1 MFRNDN
7 RKPGGKM
14 RGSFF
19 RTRIVYS
26 PDQEA
31 GCSSWLTDWVP
42 AFRVLVEGTAPFIG
56 LQRP

>member
-1 MFRNDN
+1 MITVSQ
-7 RKPGGKM
+7 GG
-14 RGSFF
+14 GCEAGFF

-31 GCSSWLTDWVP
+31 GCSRRLTDWVP
-42 AFRVLVEGTAPFIG
+42 AFRVLIEGTAPFIG